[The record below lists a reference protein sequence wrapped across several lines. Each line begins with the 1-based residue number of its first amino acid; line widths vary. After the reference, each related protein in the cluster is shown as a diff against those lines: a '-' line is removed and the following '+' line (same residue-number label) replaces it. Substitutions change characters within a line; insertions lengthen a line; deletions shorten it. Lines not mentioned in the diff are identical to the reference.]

1 MLFRSRG
8 TGTRGGGCFHM
19 YVCIWWCQAL
29 VPAHRIFRCRKQ
41 AHELS
46 WPMSCGILALQP
58 RVEPTFSALEN
69 RLLITGPQG
78 SPLNT
83 RALTPCMGLSWWLSG
98 KELACQCRRHQFDPW
113 VRKIPWRRNI
123 LAWRIPWTEKPGGEQ
138 SRGSQKSQTGLS
150 N

>member
-1 MLFRSRG
+1 MQPAGFLLQHLGSFIVLRGLFVGANRLLSSCG
-8 TGTRGGGCFHM
+8 MGPGVVT
-19 YVCIWWCQAL
+19 
-29 VPAHRIFRCRKQ
+29 HRF
-41 AHELS
+41 S